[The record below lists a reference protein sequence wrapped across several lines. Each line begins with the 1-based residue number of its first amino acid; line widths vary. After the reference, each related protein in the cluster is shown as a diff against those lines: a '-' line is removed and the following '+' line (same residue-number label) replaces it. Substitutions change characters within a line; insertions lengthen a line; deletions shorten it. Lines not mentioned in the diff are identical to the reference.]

1 MEQKWLRTT
10 ALEYLC
16 FAPKRL
22 VKLTP
27 FSFFFDSND
36 TTFAAISLKF
46 NQFFWRFFFQ
56 NKNVLLLFTFS
67 LQIIFSSLS
76 WFPLLVCVKILKW
89 KRERESRKKRK
100 RNSFDKKMSRSSKAE
115 KAATFFSFLSKTF
128 LLLSRLIQTRRIP
141 SHRDSVIWPSHG

>member
-46 NQFFWRFFFQ
+46 NQFFWRFFFKKKCLASFYFLAPNYFFELELISSFGMCQ
-56 NKNVLLLFTFS
+56 NFEMKE
-67 LQIIFSSLS
+67 
-76 WFPLLVCVKILKW
+76 
-89 KRERESRKKRK
+89 RARESKKA
-100 RNSFDKKMSRSSKAE
+100 KKK
-115 KAATFFSFLSKTF
+115 F
-128 LLLSRLIQTRRIP
+128 I
-141 SHRDSVIWPSHG
+141 